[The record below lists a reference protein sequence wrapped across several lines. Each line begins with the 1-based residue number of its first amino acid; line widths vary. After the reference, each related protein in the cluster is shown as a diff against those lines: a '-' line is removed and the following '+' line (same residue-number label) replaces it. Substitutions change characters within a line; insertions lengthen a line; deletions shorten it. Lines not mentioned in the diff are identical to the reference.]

1 MQLRKNQQAREI
13 KNEDIGMNQFEFINE
28 IDLYIAYKK
37 TKFELFNDKNSV
49 LTIKLFNF
57 EKNLEKNIAS
67 LYKKLHKNGLKDIQV
82 GSFFEYPK
90 SLEYKKYQLSKEE
103 FCNDESLENCFEE
116 DRVHFF
122 SSSLE
127 HHKIEKEDI
136 NKYELSFRK
145 IIDGD
150 IEFHIISTLW
160 VMKIGQFIDEKFSK
174 DVYGSR
180 LIRIRPTDTSSCEYD
195 LSSQEFNIDSPRIYE
210 QYQYKYQSWR
220 NNSFK
225 SIRELHKT
233 ASVIAITM
241 DISKFY
247 HSINP
252 QYFLTQE
259 FYEKFDFDKKIDN
272 DWKQFHIDFIN
283 KIIEWNKSLSEN
295 KKKDQ
300 IVGIPI
306 GLTASP
312 VLANAIMK
320 EFDKNIKSIAPTY
333 YGRYV
338 DDILLVFPDNGE
350 LNSGEKVLEYLKNR
364 NVINEKGNDFVL
376 YKDSH
381 TKGDFK
387 LKKSKQKIFYLDKNA
402 DLSIIDGMEAEI
414 NSVSSEWRFLPDI
427 ADKNSSLLNKIIG
440 FYGDGKEFNDALRKI
455 DSTTI
460 KRLGLSLLI
469 SHSHSLNEYISSK
482 EWSKQRYQIYDLIEN
497 HMFIPQNFINNYA
510 FISRLFR
517 LMIHSGDGE
526 RAFCFL
532 QKVNNIIKHIEK
544 IPKLITSNG
553 DVKFSYFERYNKT
566 CLREVL
572 LESLSYVNTIKDKY
586 AQKIIDLLF
595 LEEDVGIHDIFY
607 TRVFDDLKTIPLDK
621 EGFKNFEDI
630 HIPIDKL
637 TSEEIKFINLH
648 FFLNDLSFDSF
659 GATITKFLLTK
670 NKKSLIKKIINLN
683 IDNKYLFEI
692 NISNSKEY
700 LTSINQIREVIVSEL
715 KINISNLPF
724 IFSTRLLNPLDVS
737 IILNK
742 EYSNFV
748 KIVNAIRGNNSNTE
762 NKSTNSRNENNDL
775 KPNIKIIANKKLDNI
790 EKVNVTI
797 TNFKVEDSYWK
808 DSVIEKPNKT
818 LKRFQQLEEIVNEAV
833 RKRPDYL
840 VLPELAIPQEWA
852 WLISKKLLV
861 NNISLITGVEYIH
874 DIQNIDKKIKQKIV
888 HNAVMMFLISDDLG
902 YKYLKFYRQDKTVAA
917 YQEGIDLYDIA
928 RIKLI
933 ADSDKKYDLKDVYQH
948 GNFFF
953 SALICNELTD
963 IQNRARLRGE
973 IDSLFVIEWNRD
985 VNSFNS
991 YVESAA
997 LDIHSYVVQ
1006 VNNRKYGD
1014 SRIRAPYKESFFRDI
1029 VQVKGGNHDYLIV
1042 GEIDIKSLREFQSH
1056 NVSPKQ
1062 PFKPT
1067 PTGFE
1072 ISKNRQEWI
1081 NNLEPENEDVEE

>member
-1 MQLRKNQQAREI
+1 
-13 KNEDIGMNQFEFINE
+13 MNQFKFINE
-28 IDLYIAYKK
+28 IDLYRAYKK
-37 TKFELFNDKNSV
+37 TKFELFNDKNSI
-49 LTIKLFNF
+49 LTVKLFNF
-57 EKNLEKNIAS
+57 EKDLENNISNLC
-67 LYKKLHKNGLKDIQV
+67 KKLHENGLEDLDV

-90 SLEYKKYQLSKEE
+90 SLEYKKYQLSKED
-103 FCNDESLENCFEE
+103 FCNDVFRKNCCEE
-116 DRVHFF
+116 DKVHFF
-122 SSSLE
+122 SSSLK
-127 HHKIEKEDI
+127 HHEIEEKDI
-136 NKYELSFRK
+136 NRYELSFRK
-145 IIDGD
+145 IIDAN

-160 VMKIGQFIDEKFSK
+160 VMKIGQYIDKKFSK

-180 LIRIRPTDTSSCEYD
+180 LIRIKPTDTSSCEYD

-233 ASVIAITM
+233 SSVIAITM

-252 QYFLTQE
+252 QYFLTQT
-259 FYEKFDFDKKIDN
+259 FYEEFDFDKNIDTN
-272 DWKQFHIDFIN
+272 WKQFHIDFIN

-320 EFDKNIKSIAPTY
+320 EFDKNINSIAPTY

-338 DDILLVFPDNGE
+338 DDILLVFPDNGD

-364 NVINEKGNDFVL
+364 TVINEKDNDFIL
-376 YKDSH
+376 YKDSEN
-381 TKGDFK
+381 KGDFK

-482 EWSKQRYQIYDLIEN
+482 EWNEQRYQIYNLIEN
-497 HMFIPQNFINNYA
+497 HIFIPQNFINNYA

-532 QKVNNIIKHIEK
+532 QKVNNIIKHIQK
-544 IPKLITSNG
+544 IPNPTTSNG
-553 DVKFSYFERYNKT
+553 KVKFAYFERYNKT

-586 AQKIIDLLF
+586 VQKIIDLLF
-595 LEEDVGIHDIFY
+595 MEKDVGMHNIFY
-607 TRVFDDLKTIPLDK
+607 TRIFDDLKTIPLDK
-621 EGFKNFEDI
+621 EGFSTFDDI
-630 HIPIDKL
+630 HKL
-637 TSEEIKFINLH
+637 TSEEVKFINLH
-648 FFLNDLSFDSF
+648 FFLSDLSFDSL
-659 GATITKFLLTK
+659 GTTLTKFLLTK
-670 NKKSLIKKIINLN
+670 NKKSFIQKINDIEIK
-683 IDNKYLFEI
+683 
-692 NISNSKEY
+692 NISTFKVDKFSDERKDY
-700 LTSINQIREVIVSEL
+700 FDSINQLVEAINKEINHVS
-715 KINISNLPF
+715 NVPF
-724 IFSTRLLNPLDVS
+724 VFPTRLLNPLDLT
-737 IILNK
+737 IILNN
-742 EYSNFV
+742 EDNNFV
-748 KIVNAIRGNNSNTE
+748 KIINAIRGNNSDTE
-762 NKSTNSRNENNDL
+762 NKSTNSRNENNNL
-775 KPNIKIIANKKLDNI
+775 KPNIKRIGYKKLDDI
-790 EKVNVTI
+790 EKVNVAI

-808 DSVIEKPNKT
+808 DSVIEKSNKS

-874 DIQNIDKKIKQKIV
+874 DSQNIDKKIKQKIV
-888 HNAVMMFLISDDLG
+888 HNSVMMFLISDDLG

-933 ADSDKKYDLKDVYQH
+933 ADSDKKYDMKDVYQH

-953 SALICNELTD
+953 STLICNELTD

-973 IDSLFVIEWNRD
+973 IDNLFVIEWNKD
-985 VNSFNS
+985 VNSFSS

-1067 PTGFE
+1067 PTGFKMA
-1072 ISKNRQEWI
+1072 KNREKWI
-1081 NNLEPENEDVEE
+1081 NNLEFGNDDKEES

>member
-1 MQLRKNQQAREI
+1 MK
-13 KNEDIGMNQFEFINE
+13 KFEFINLV
-28 IDLYIAYKK
+28 DLYRAYKK
-37 TKFELFNDKNSV
+37 TKFELFNDKNSI
-49 LTIKLFNF
+49 LTLKLFSF
-57 EKNLEKNIAS
+57 EKDLEKNIS
-67 LYKKLHKNGLKDIQV
+67 NLYKKIQKNGLKDIQV

-90 SLEYKKYQLSKEE
+90 SLKFLKHKSHRDEFSK
-103 FCNDESLENCFEE
+103 DESLENCYKDEE
-116 DRVHFF
+116 IHFF
-122 SSSLE
+122 SSSLN
-127 HHKIEKEDI
+127 HHKIKEEE
-136 NKYELSFRK
+136 KYELEFRK
-145 IIDGD
+145 IIDTE

-160 VMKIGQFIDEKFSK
+160 VMKVGQYIDEKFSK
-174 DVYGSR
+174 DIYGSR

-195 LSSQEFNIDSPRIYE
+195 LSSQDFNIDSPRIYE
-210 QYQYKYQSWR
+210 QYQYKYQNWR

-233 ASVIAITM
+233 SSVIAITM

-252 QYFLTQE
+252 KYFLTPK
-259 FYEKFDFDKKIDN
+259 FYEEFKIDKKF
-272 DWKQFHIDFIN
+272 KEFQTLKEFHESFIN
-283 KIIEWNKSLSEN
+283 KIIEWNSLLPRDEEEN
-295 KKKDQ
+295 E

-312 VLANAIMK
+312 ILANAIMK
-320 EFDKNIKSIAPTY
+320 EFDKNINSIAPTY

-350 LNSGEKVLEYLKNR
+350 LNNGEKVLQYLQNR
-364 NVINEKGNDFVL
+364 KVIKQKYNDFVL
-376 YKDSH
+376 YDDIEN
-381 TKGDFK
+381 KGTFT

-427 ADKNSSLLNKIIG
+427 ADENSSLLNKIIG

-469 SHSHSLNEYISSK
+469 SHSHSLSEYIVAK
-482 EWSKQRYQIYDLIEN
+482 EWSEQRYKIYDLIEN
-497 HMFIPQNFINNYA
+497 HIFMPENFINNYA

-532 QKVNNIIKHIEK
+532 QEANKVIKNISSIKTK
-544 IPKLITSNG
+544 KTSNG
-553 DVKFSYFERYNKT
+553 IVKFYYFEKYHKL

-572 LESLSYVNTIKDKY
+572 IESLSYVNTIKDKY
-586 AQKIIDLLF
+586 MQKIIDLLF
-595 LEEDVGIHDIFY
+595 IEQDAGNHDIFY
-607 TRVFDDLKTIPLDK
+607 TRIFDDLKTIPFEKDTLN
-621 EGFKNFEDI
+621 NFNNL
-630 HIPIDKL
+630 HFPIDKL
-637 TSEEIKFINLH
+637 TSEEIKYINLH
-648 FFLNDLSFDSF
+648 LFLSDLSFDAF
-659 GATITKFLLTK
+659 GTTVTKFLLTK
-670 NKKSLIKKIINLN
+670 NKKSFITKINGLN
-683 IDNKYLFEI
+683 IHNLAQFEI
-692 NISNSKEY
+692 DISHLTEDY
-700 LTSINQIREVIVSEL
+700 LSCINQIRDVIVSEI
-715 KINISNLPF
+715 KTDISNLPLV
-724 IFSTRLLNPLDVS
+724 FSTRLLNPLDLS

-742 EYSNFV
+742 EDNTFL
-748 KIVNAIRGNNSNTE
+748 KIINAIRGNNSYTE
-762 NKSTNSRNENNDL
+762 EKLTDTKEEKNNL
-775 KPNIKIIANKKLDNI
+775 KPEIRKISNKKLNNV
-790 EKVNVTI
+790 EKVNVAI

-874 DIQNIDKKIKQKIV
+874 NVDKNTREKSV

-928 RIKLI
+928 KIKLV
-933 ADSDKKYDLKDVYQH
+933 ADSDKKYDTKDIYQH

-973 IDSLFVIEWNRD
+973 IDNLFVIEWNRD

-997 LDIHSYVVQ
+997 LDIHSYIAQ
-1006 VNNRKYGD
+1006 VNNRTYGD
-1014 SRIRAPYKESFFRDI
+1014 SRIRGPYKEPYHRDI

-1042 GEIDIKSLREFQSH
+1042 GEIDIKNLREFQSH
-1056 NVSPKQ
+1056 NVSPKKT
-1062 PFKPT
+1062 FKPT
-1067 PTGFE
+1067 PTGFKM
-1072 ISKNRQEWI
+1072 SKNRELWI
-1081 NNLEPENEDVEE
+1081 NNLENSGEI